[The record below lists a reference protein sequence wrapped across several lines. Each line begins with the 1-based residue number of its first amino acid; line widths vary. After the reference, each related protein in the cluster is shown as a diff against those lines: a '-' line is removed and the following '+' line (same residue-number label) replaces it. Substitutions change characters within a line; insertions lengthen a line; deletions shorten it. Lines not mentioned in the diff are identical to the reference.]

1 MASTAMASTA
11 VVNGTNCRVCSSRAH
26 ERVAVVPFDLPP
38 RTTPSELHRCLDCGV
53 YWRVFTQDSDISRH
67 WEGRSY
73 NHPEREELNRRK
85 RQEFFQWIASI
96 ALPGARNGNQQ
107 KPRVLDVGSAYGH
120 LLDVFAAKNFACVGV
135 EPMTLLRE
143 QQNASGKYKIYA
155 DLRELPPAEKNFDVI
170 TLIDSL
176 YCFQD
181 PVACLR
187 DLGRRLSRNGVM
199 VIRVT
204 NRTPLLNLY
213 RRFGKDKITN
223 SVFGDQVIA
232 FSHRSMEV
240 CMEKA
245 NLRLRAFHPFE
256 KKDNSGRGWKGVLY
270 YKMLPALA
278 AMTGWKITPGLTY
291 TCVRA

>member
-1 MASTAMASTA
+1 MPSVRGS
-11 VVNGTNCRVCSSRAH
+11 NGSHCRVCSSPVN
-26 ERVAVVPFDLPP
+26 ECVAVVPFDLPP
-38 RTTPSELHRCLDCGV
+38 RTTPSELHCCLNCGS

-67 WEGRSY
+67 WQGRSY
-73 NHPEREELNRRK
+73 NHPDREELNRRK
-85 RQEFFQWIASI
+85 RQAFFRWIASI
-96 ALPGARNGNQQ
+96 AVPAVRNEKN

-120 LLDVFAAKNFACVGV
+120 LLDVFAARNFECVGV

-155 DLRELPPAEKNFDVI
+155 DVRELPPAEKNFDVI

-176 YCFQD
+176 YCFED
-181 PVACLR
+181 PVQCLS
-187 DLGRRLSRNGVM
+187 DLGRRLSPEGVII
-199 VIRVT
+199 IRVT

-232 FSHRSMEV
+232 FSHRSMEI
-240 CMEKA
+240 CIEKA
-245 NLRLRAFHPFE
+245 KLRVRAFHPFE
-256 KKDNSGRGWKGVLY
+256 KKDTSGRGWKGLLY
-270 YKMLPALA
+270 YKMLPLLA
-278 AMTGWKITPGLTY
+278 ATTGWKITPGLTY

>member
-1 MASTAMASTA
+1 MPSTA
-11 VVNGTNCRVCSSRAH
+11 VMNGTSCRVCSSQAH
-26 ERVAVVPFDLPP
+26 ERVTVVPFDLPP

-85 RQEFFQWIASI
+85 RQAFFEWIASI
-96 ALPGARNGNQQ
+96 AWPGARNGQH
-107 KPRVLDVGSAYGH
+107 KKFRVLDVGSSYGH
-120 LLDVFAAKNFACVGV
+120 LLDVFAAKNFDCVGV

-143 QQNASGKYKIYA
+143 QQNASGKYKIYG
-155 DLRELPPAEKNFDVI
+155 DVRELPPAEKNFDVI

-181 PVACLR
+181 PVECLR
-187 DLGRRLSRNGVM
+187 NLGRRLSPAGVM
-199 VIRVT
+199 IIRVT

-232 FSHRSMEV
+232 FSHRSMEI
-240 CMEKA
+240 CIQKA
-245 NLRLRAFHPFE
+245 QLRLRSFHAFE
-256 KKDNSGRGWKGVLY
+256 KKDTSGRGWKGVLY
-270 YKMLPALA
+270 YKMLPVLA
-278 AMTGWKITPGLTY
+278 ATTGWKITPGLTY
-291 TCVRA
+291 TCVPA

>member
-1 MASTAMASTA
+1 MSSTSG
-11 VVNGTNCRVCSSRAH
+11 VNGASCRVCSSKAH
-26 ERVAVVPFDLPP
+26 ECVTVVPFDLPP

-53 YWRVFTQDSDISRH
+53 YWRVFTRDSDISRH

-73 NHPEREELNRRK
+73 NHPDREELNRRK
-85 RQEFFQWIASI
+85 RQAFFEWIASI
-96 ALPGARNGNQQ
+96 ALPAVQNGKK

-120 LLDVFAAKNFACVGV
+120 LLDVFAARNFECVGV

-155 DLRELPPAEKNFDVI
+155 DVCELSPSEKNFDAI

-181 PVACLR
+181 PVQCLR
-187 DLGRRLSRNGVM
+187 DLGQRLSPKGVM
-199 VIRVT
+199 IIRVT

-213 RRFGKDKITN
+213 RRFGKEKITN

-232 FSHRSMEV
+232 FSHRSMEI
-240 CMEKA
+240 CIQKA
-245 NLRLRAFHPFE
+245 KLRVRSFHPFE
-256 KKDNSGRGWKGVLY
+256 KKDTSGRGWKGVLY
-270 YKMLPALA
+270 YKMLPMLA
-278 AMTGWKITPGLTY
+278 ATTGWKITPGLTY
-291 TCVRA
+291 TCVRG